1 MTTYWHN
8 LCPRCRNRAL
18 CIYLKRNKVLKLNEF
33 CPALTAYLDNDTPSK
48 EPLASDLIGEG
59 YNDFVNRDYKA
70 VLCDGKDS
78 KDEVYACSLDDIKDM
93 PCGSDM
99 QIITKAIMAMMWF
112 GLPKKKIMHLLRI
125 GRTFFYKAVKEARE
139 ASDG

>member
-18 CIYLKRNKVLKLNEF
+18 CIYLKRSKVLKTNEF

-59 YNDFVNRDYKA
+59 YEGFANKDYKV
-70 VLCDGKDS
+70 VLNEAG
-78 KDEVYACSLDDIKDM
+78 ENRQEERARRFEQIQDM
-93 PCGSDM
+93 PCSKFADAQM
-99 QIITKAIMAMMWF
+99 KAVAILLWHRFSPHTVMS
-112 GLPKKKIMHLLRI
+112 LLRL
-125 GRTFFYKAVKEARE
+125 GKSRFYELCNR
-139 ASDG
+139 D